1 MPLNLNISA
10 TLNENL
16 VINSSGGSITI
27 TQTTPTTITNLD
39 GEEQIV
45 DKQSVVTL
53 SYMDV
58 TKLVEFARAAGWRSE
73 RRTKGE

>member
-27 TQTTPTTITNLD
+27 TQTTPTTITNLG

>member
-27 TQTTPTTITNLD
+27 TQTTFITITNLG

>member
-1 MPLNLNISA
+1 MPLNLNITA
-10 TLNENL
+10 TLADNL
-16 VINSSGGSITI
+16 SVSSSGGSITLDQV
-27 TQTTPTTITNLD
+27 TSTTIVGLG

-45 DKQSVVTL
+45 DKHNIINL

>member
-27 TQTTPTTITNLD
+27 TQTTPTTITNLE

>member
-1 MPLNLNISA
+1 MPLNLNITA
-10 TLNENL
+10 ILNDNL

>member
-73 RRTKGE
+73 RRTKGD